1 MKIVI
6 TGSEGFV
13 GREVKKTFKNESLFC
28 LDNKLDNHTSL
39 NKSNEKNLINFF
51 KNLDDFFLIHCAASR
66 NDFGLD
72 FNDYF
77 LNNVTATEIL
87 LNIIEKK
94 KIKKFIHLSSVAS
107 IDGKVLKSK
116 NKATTSPDEH
126 YRLTKYL
133 QENLI
138 EKWAKKNEIPYAIL
152 APSAIYDT
160 ETRLDTNI
168 GKLKKYSKY
177 IPFIPLIRVN
187 KSLTSLSDLV
197 YFIKCLVKKD
207 YPQKKILCIDR
218 PVKAVSNIIQDFQE
232 IKKPII
238 FIPFFKQFIF
248 MISIF
253 LNFFSLGGKIDTKLT
268 LGRFKKFYRDTS
280 YSDQADYDESLFN
293 DVLLE
298 TKGFKES

>member
-1 MKIVI
+1 M
-6 TGSEGFV
+6 
-13 GREVKKTFKNESLFC
+13 
-28 LDNKLDNHTSL
+28 
-39 NKSNEKNLINFF
+39 
-51 KNLDDFFLIHCAASR
+51 

-94 KIKKFIHLSSVAS
+94 KIKKFIHISSVAS

-138 EKWAKKNEIPYAIL
+138 EKWAVKNEISYAIL

-168 GKLKKYSKY
+168 GKLKKYGHSVK
-177 IPFIPLIRVN
+177 IRSSIGQANCIQV
-187 KSLTSLSDLV
+187 
-197 YFIKCLVKKD
+197 D
-207 YPQKKILCIDR
+207 YNGLKH
-218 PVKAVSNIIQDFQE
+218 AVSD
-232 IKKPII
+232 
-238 FIPFFKQFIF
+238 
-248 MISIF
+248 SRRGGH
-253 LNFFSLGGKIDTKLT
+253 SLA
-268 LGRFKKFYRDTS
+268 Y
-280 YSDQADYDESLFN
+280 
-293 DVLLE
+293 
-298 TKGFKES
+298 